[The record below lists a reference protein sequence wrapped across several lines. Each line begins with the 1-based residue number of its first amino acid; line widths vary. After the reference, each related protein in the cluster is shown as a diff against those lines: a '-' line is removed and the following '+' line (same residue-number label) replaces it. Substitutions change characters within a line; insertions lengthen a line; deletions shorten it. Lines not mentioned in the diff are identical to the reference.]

1 MILASQLSKVV
12 WSAGWRSFGEMAK
25 CEEGEGDGEMGGGGR
40 GMGAGL
46 ESEGSLRKASER

>member
-12 WSAGWRSFGEMAK
+12 WSAGWRSFGEMGK
-25 CEEGEGDGEMGGGGR
+25 WEERGR
-40 GMGAGL
+40 EMGAGL